1 MPVMDDYNEYAKVE
15 KHIGYSCS
23 FHSLNHRGWRL
34 LREME
39 LKKNINGRKKML
51 ANVNNIHHIIGN
63 IVKPKSLCNNL
74 YSSLLYYLDEL
85 LFMDVLTINTFVIE
99 DDVFPLSYVYFNTI
113 DWIHEDYND
122 FVLDKGVFIN
132 DTEAHLLNC
141 FIDDYESFILG
152 IQGDVLSS
160 EYYKTKDGMIVR
172 KIKRIINRLKK
183 RLIHLRAVVLRIIH
197 KSLESNSK

>member
-1 MPVMDDYNEYAKVE
+1 MDDYNEYENVE
-15 KHIGYSCS
+15 KHISYSRS
-23 FHSLNHRGWRL
+23 FHALNHKGWRL
-34 LREME
+34 LKEME
-39 LKKNINGRKKML
+39 AKKNINGRKKML
-51 ANVNNIHHIIGN
+51 ANVNNIHHLIGN

-122 FVLDKGVFIN
+122 FVLDKGICIN
-132 DTEAHLLNC
+132 ETEAHLLNC
-141 FIDDYESFILG
+141 FIDDYENFILG
-152 IQGDVLSS
+152 VQEDVLNSD
-160 EYYKTKDGMIVR
+160 YYKAKDAMIVK

-197 KSLESNSK
+197 KSLESI